1 MKTLWHAQTSED
13 ILSNLHTDTEK
24 GLSQA
29 EANERTH
36 KFGANEITTKEQ
48 EGVLKRLWAQVNQP
62 LIWVLIL
69 SASIAL
75 FLGEYIDAGVIYG
88 VVLVNALMGFYQE
101 SKALKDLNAL
111 KNALEVYAH
120 VLRGGKETEVN
131 ATQLVPGDIVLL
143 RSGEKVCADMRLI
156 ESTDLKID
164 ESCLTGESV
173 PVQKKSA
180 VLPKETL
187 LADRKNMLYASTLV
201 VFGFA
206 KAVVVETGNRT
217 EIGKIAQMI
226 NNATDL
232 ETPLTQKIKQFSSKL
247 LWLIVVMSVVAFIV
261 GFFKGFPLVETFMSA
276 VAMAVAAIPEGLPAT
291 LTIIL
296 SIGVNRMAK
305 RKAIVRKLPAVE
317 TLGST
322 CVICTDKTG
331 TLTENK
337 MTVQSIWA
345 GDTLFKI
352 SGNGYSVKGE
362 FTPKTPNKALD
373 FCLQAGVLCNTAQLG
388 KKLLGDPTEI
398 ALLVSAAKKGINV
411 DQLIL
416 QKKRVAEIPFEA
428 EYQYMATLCA
438 DKTMYVKGAPEI
450 VLPFCTKKMDA
461 EGHLVPI
468 CQSAVL
474 KEMEKLADQGLR
486 VLCCAIKQNMTGS
499 KIGHKDVQGGLVFVG
514 LQAMIDLPRPEA
526 IRAIEACHQAGISV
540 KMITGDHVVTA
551 RAIARSMGL
560 HGKGK
565 NAQPTVMDGYEIA
578 NATDKEL
585 IEKAPF
591 IDVFARVTP
600 EDKLRLVK
608 ALQHHQHIIAMT
620 GDGVNDAPALKQA
633 NIGIAMG
640 KNGTEVAKEA
650 ADMVLLDDNFA
661 TLEKAVEEGRC
672 VFNNLIKFIL
682 WTLPTSFAEAFI
694 VMIAIFLGN
703 TVPVSPVQI
712 LWINMV
718 TTILLGMMF
727 SFEPVDKDTM
737 KLPPRQPDTPIMT
750 RPLLI
755 RILTVMTAMTGLS
768 FWAFYQTVNAG
779 GTVEL
784 GRTIVVNTIVMS
796 GILFMLSCRSWTKS
810 VFTTRFKGNHL
821 MAFGTIGMILLQVLF
836 TYTWVMQKAF
846 KTQAMSLKDWGIVGI
861 CAVLVL
867 ATVEVEKFIRA
878 KTGKEYV

>member
-1 MKTLWHAQTSED
+1 MEQMWHAQETED
-13 ILSNLHTDTEK
+13 VLSSVDANINQGLNDNEVQKRAEK
-24 GLSQA
+24 YGL
-29 EANERTH
+29 
-36 KFGANEITTKEQ
+36 NEITSKEK
-48 EGVLKRLWAQVNQP
+48 EGVLKRLWAQINQP

-69 SASIAL
+69 SASIAM
-75 FLGEYIDAGVIYG
+75 FLEEYIDAGVIYG
-88 VVLVNALMGFYQE
+88 VVVVNALMGFYQE
-101 SKALKDLNAL
+101 TKALKDLNAL
-111 KNALEVYAH
+111 KNALEVYTH
-120 VLRGGKETEVN
+120 VLRNGKEVEVN

-143 RSGEKVCADMRLI
+143 RSGEKVCADMRLL

-173 PVQKKSA
+173 PVQKTPS

-187 LADRKNMLYASTLV
+187 LADRTNMLYASTLV

-206 KAVVVETGNRT
+206 KAVVVETGNHT

-226 NNATDL
+226 DNAADL

-247 LWLIVVMSVVAFIV
+247 LWLIVVMSVAAFIV
-261 GFFKGFPLVETFMSA
+261 GFFKGLPIVETFMSA

-322 CVICTDKTG
+322 AIICTDKTG

-345 GDTLFKI
+345 GDTLFHI
-352 SGNGYSVKGE
+352 SGSGYGVKGE
-362 FTPKTPNKALD
+362 FSPKSPNKALD
-373 FCLQAGVLCNTAQLG
+373 ACLYAGVLCNTAQLG
-388 KKLLGDPTEI
+388 KKILGDPTEI
-398 ALLVSAAKKGINV
+398 ALLVSAAKRGIDIDKLTV
-411 DQLIL
+411 
-416 QKKRVAEIPFEA
+416 QKKRLAEIPFEA
-428 EYQYMATLCA
+428 AYQYMATLCS
-438 DKTMYVKGAPEI
+438 DKTLYVKGAPEI
-450 VLPFCTKKMDA
+450 VLPFCTEKMNADGKLEKIDRA
-461 EGHLVPI
+461 
-468 CQSAVL
+468 SVL
-474 KEMEKLADQGLR
+474 KEMEILADQGLR
-486 VLCCAIKQNMTGS
+486 VLCCAIKQNMSGS
-499 KIGHKDVQGGLVFVG
+499 KIGHKDVQHNLIFTG
-514 LQAMIDLPRPEA
+514 LQAMIDLPREEA
-526 IRAIEACHQAGISV
+526 IRAIEACHQAGIQV

-551 RAIARSMGL
+551 RAIARSMNL

-565 NAQPTVMDGYEIA
+565 EVQPTVMDGYEIA
-578 NATDKEL
+578 KATDAEL
-585 IEKAPF
+585 IQKAPL

-608 ALQHHQHIIAMT
+608 ALQHKHRIIAMT

-694 VMIAIFLGN
+694 VMIAIFMGK

-727 SFEPVDKDTM
+727 SFEPVDRDTM
-737 KLPPRQPDTPIMT
+737 KLPPRKPTQPIMT
-750 RPLLI
+750 RPLLL
-755 RILTVMTAMTGLS
+755 RILTVMIAMTGLS
-768 FWAFYQTVNAG
+768 FWAFYHTVYAG
-779 GTVEL
+779 GTIEL
-784 GRTIVVNTIVMS
+784 GRTVVVNTIVMS

-810 VFTTRFKGNHL
+810 VFITRFKGNRL
-821 MAFGTIGMILLQVLF
+821 MAIGAVGMIFLQLLF
-836 TYTWVMQKAF
+836 TYTWIMQKAF
-846 KTQAMSLKDWGIVGI
+846 KTEAMSLPDWGLVGI

-867 ATVEVEKFIRA
+867 ATVEIEKFIR
-878 KTGKEYV
+878 KKIGREYV